1 MDGRSA
7 RLQRMDS
14 DCLTARWSGGFVSDG
29 DVCRGVVRA
38 PQYHR
43 LPPLVLTTQASFSNG
58 SFNVASGFRYIRY
71 SSDLYS
77 RLSRRMGGDSDQP
90 VGCLSRD
97 ELRTP
102 NSSTRRNTAS
112 PWLRTASQ
120 NHGLIAHSPS
130 REYRYKR
137 NPGGLAITVV
147 RQAALLPESVILRRS
162 DCLICPAKRSRLDHS
177 SKKKVCSKH
186 TPFDM

>member
-14 DCLTARWSGGFVSDG
+14 DCLTARWPGGFVSDG
-29 DVCRGVVRA
+29 HVCRRAVRT
-38 PQYHR
+38 PQQHR
-43 LPPLVLTTQASFSNG
+43 LSAVVLTTQASFSNG

-77 RLSRRMGGDSDQP
+77 RLSRRMGGDPDQP
-90 VGCLSRD
+90 MGCLCRG

-102 NSSTRRNTAS
+102 SSSTCRNTAS
-112 PWLRTASQ
+112 PWLRIASQ
-120 NHGLIAHSPS
+120 NLRLTAHSPF
-130 REYRYKR
+130 REYCYKR

-147 RQAALLPESVILRRS
+147 RQAALLPGSVILRRS

-177 SKKKVCSKH
+177 SKKTVCSKH
-186 TPFDM
+186 TPFDT